1 MKIPIL
7 LMILSATGLLVLA
20 ALWLYFRANER
31 HEPVEYYS
39 GWSGYGHPIRLG
51 RRITRGEADALAV
64 RGSAYLIG
72 YFDTDN
78 DRLSRV
84 DKIYRGELFF
94 RFDYSYHRN
103 GRLKLAKVSRH
114 DGRSIEFEYDGRG
127 RKLPTSPTGFW

>member
-1 MKIPIL
+1 MKIPVL
-7 LMILSATGLLVLA
+7 LMILSATGLTALA
-20 ALWLYFRANER
+20 ALWLYVRATER

-51 RRITRGEADALAV
+51 RKITRSEADALAA

-72 YFDTDN
+72 YFDGD

-84 DKIYRGELFF
+84 DKINRGELFF

-103 GRLKLAKVSRH
+103 GRLKLAKVSRQ
-114 DGRSIEFEYDGRG
+114 DERSIEFEYDGRG

>member
-7 LMILSATGLLVLA
+7 LMILSATGLTMLA
-20 ALWLYFRANER
+20 ALWLYVRATER

-51 RRITRGEADALAV
+51 RKITRSEADALAA
-64 RGSAYLIG
+64 RDSAYLIG
-72 YFDTDN
+72 YFDGD

-84 DKIYRGELFF
+84 DKINRGDLFF
-94 RFDYSYHRN
+94 RFEYSYHRN
-103 GRLKLAKVSRH
+103 GRLKLAKVSRQ

>member
-7 LMILSATGLLVLA
+7 LMILSATGLLALA
-20 ALWLYFRANER
+20 ALWLYFRATER

-51 RRITRGEADALAV
+51 RKITRSEADAQAA

-72 YFDTDN
+72 YFDAD

-84 DKIYRGELFF
+84 DKINRRELFF
-94 RFDYSYHRN
+94 RFEYSYHRN
-103 GRLKLAKVSRH
+103 GRLKLAKVSRQ

-127 RKLPTSPTGFW
+127 RKLPSSPAGFW

>member
-20 ALWLYFRANER
+20 ALWLYFRATER

-51 RRITRGEADALAV
+51 RKITRSEADALAA

-72 YFDTDN
+72 YFDAG

-84 DKIYRGELFF
+84 DKINRGDLFF

-103 GRLKLAKVSRH
+103 GRLKLAKVSR
-114 DGRSIEFEYDGRG
+114 
-127 RKLPTSPTGFW
+127 